1 MLKFSKHTT
10 LSQGGGALT
19 SNSPLIFH
27 TAFTMAEVL
36 ITLGIIAI
44 IAAMTL
50 PALIQKQQT
59 KSILVSLNKS
69 YAELQNI
76 VNLISNE
83 HGEDIGNVIKL
94 YDDAQTKNLFMK
106 YYDNSKDCSN
116 NSCYKEDIIYYTYTG
131 KRLTNSGGNTP
142 NSNYYFS
149 QNKFITK
156 DGRLF
161 VFGGTNEHGRMISV
175 DVNGPFKKPNAWGR
189 DVFTFRIMEKQI
201 MPCGGK
207 ISCSNTYN
215 YNCNESE
222 KGYYA
227 GLGCTYYA
235 LTKPGF
241 LDAKYYYKKYIPGEL

>member
-1 MLKFSKHTT
+1 MVK
-10 LSQGGGALT
+10 
-19 SNSPLIFH
+19 
-27 TAFTMAEVL
+27 
-36 ITLGIIAI
+36 
-44 IAAMTL
+44 
-50 PALIQKQQT
+50 
-59 KSILVSLNKS
+59 
-69 YAELQNI
+69 
-76 VNLISNE
+76 
-83 HGEDIGNVIKL
+83 DIGNVIKL

-131 KRLTNSGGNTP
+131 NRLINSGGNTP
-142 NSNYYFS
+142 NSNHYFS

-156 DGRLF
+156 DGRLI

-207 ISCSNTYN
+207 ILCSNPYN

-222 KGYYA
+222 KGRYA
-227 GLGCTYYA
+227 GLGCAYYA

-241 LDAKYYYKKYIPGEL
+241 LVLSIITKNIFQVIIKT

>member
-1 MLKFSKHTT
+1 MLKFIKQNT
-10 LSQGGGALT
+10 LARGGGT
-19 SNSPLIFH
+19 SKSISPLIFY

-36 ITLGIIAI
+36 ITLGIIGI
-44 IAAMTL
+44 VAAMTL

-94 YDDAQTKNLFMK
+94 YDDEQTKNLFMK
-106 YYDNSKDCSN
+106 YYDNAKDCSN
-116 NSCYKEDIIYYTYTG
+116 NSCYKEDIIYYTYAGDKINIT
-131 KRLTNSGGNTP
+131 TGNTP

-149 QNKFITK
+149 KNKFITK
-156 DGRLF
+156 EGRLII
-161 VFGGTNEHGRMISV
+161 FGGTNKHGRMISV

-189 DVFTFRIMEKQI
+189 DVFTFRVMEKQI

-207 ISCSNTYN
+207 IGCSNPYN

-222 KGYYA
+222 KGLYA

-241 LDAKYYYKKYIPGEL
+241 LDTKYYYKKYTAGEL